1 MVRQNVAV
9 AFKSIDKLIA
19 LLKTPFLP
27 QVTRPRTEKIKEYPQ
42 KGKKTVAFDTKGLP
56 EIAHFG
62 DKYRN
67 NKMNWIKHKFAMP
80 GKKEKKTCEVWCE
93 RVTWKSTFWRQI

>member
-1 MVRQNVAV
+1 MAV

-19 LLKTPFLP
+19 LIKTLFLP
-27 QVTRPRTEKIKEYPQ
+27 QVTRPRTEKIKKMLSGMTANTDLLYPP
-42 KGKKTVAFDTKGLP
+42 KRKKTVAFDTKGLP

-67 NKMNWIKHKFAMP
+67 NNMN
-80 GKKEKKTCEVWCE
+80 
-93 RVTWKSTFWRQI
+93 